1 LGDVA
6 LIGRWTAFQKREMDY
21 DVVVN
26 ILGGVKFPTGET
38 ERLKDE
44 RQQELRY
51 TQLFG
56 PVHAHSIGGIHQHDL
71 SPGTGS
77 YDGIF
82 GASAN
87 LRWKRLFFF
96 SQFQYYLRTEAIDYE
111 MGDLT
116 IVSGG
121 PGVFLVQNQDVTL
134 SLLANAFYE
143 NQLPDQALGQV
154 NNQTGFSAWFMGPQ
168 VAFSWGKHFSMN
180 AGVDVPLAIYNRG
193 IQSVPD
199 YRVHGGLNWKF

>member
-1 LGDVA
+1 
-6 LIGRWTAFQKREMDY
+6 
-21 DVVVN
+21 VVVN